1 MSRNAAHPNPS
12 NQHPHSCEG
21 PSRREVL
28 QWGTLGLAGLSLADY
43 MRMDAL
49 ASNASRPILTPPD
62 TSVIFI
68 WLPGGP
74 PHMETFD
81 MKPEAPSDYR
91 GEFRPI
97 STTVPGMEVCE
108 LLPKLAACGHQYNI
122 VRSISHNFA
131 DHGGG
136 HKRFMTGRIPKTP
149 VNTVNDAPAVGS
161 IVAKMRDHYQ
171 VGLPNYVSGT
181 NNGRQGVDTFAMGSA
196 YLGPAYT
203 PFIIPG
209 HPNESKF
216 EVPNLKL
223 SERVANSIDDRQE
236 LLKHLDNVQRSI
248 DGSGAMSAMD
258 QFGQQA
264 LDLLTSD
271 KARAAFDLS
280 EEPQEVRD
288 RYGMHPW
295 GQRALM
301 ARRLVEAGSSF
312 VTMVMENPMMQGE
325 SFPEGVLYNWDSH
338 AVNGHIFNDAKYR
351 MPFFDRAISA
361 LIEDVHERGLNKNV
375 MVIVTG
381 EFGRTPRLSTQKG
394 TSSGVMQPGRDHW
407 PSAMSLL
414 ISGGGM
420 RTGQII
426 GSTNSKGE
434 NPKDRPLTPND
445 LWATVYRHLGIDTEL
460 TFPDYSGRPMPILP
474 FGNPIEE
481 LLPVS

>member
-1 MSRNAAHPNPS
+1 MRSRQPDRS
-12 NQHPHSCEG
+12 PHLCDG
-21 PSRREVL
+21 PTRREVL
-28 QWGTLGLAGLSLADY
+28 QWGTLGLTGLSLADVLRIRAQAADSSSY
-43 MRMDAL
+43 RV
-49 ASNASRPILTPPD
+49 TPPE

-81 MKPEAPSDYR
+81 MKPEAPADYR

-97 STTVPGMEVCE
+97 STTVPGLDICE
-108 LLPKLAACGHQYNI
+108 LLPQLASCAHQYNV
-122 VRSISHNFA
+122 VRSIAHKFA

-136 HKRFMTGRIPKTP
+136 HKRFMTGRQPKTP
-149 VNTVNDAPAVGS
+149 TGFVNDAPAVGS
-161 IVAKMRDHYQ
+161 IVSKMREHYQ
-171 VGLPNYVSGT
+171 IGVPNYISGT
-181 NNGRQGVDTFAMGSA
+181 NNGRHGVDVYSMGSA
-196 YLGPAYT
+196 YLGPSYH

-209 HPNESKF
+209 HPNEADF
-216 EVPNLKL
+216 EVPNLQL
-223 SERVANSIDDRQE
+223 SERVADSIDDRQR
-236 LLKHLDNVQRSI
+236 LLKHLDNVQRQI
-248 DGSGAMSAMD
+248 DTSGAMAAMD
-258 QFGQQA
+258 QYGQQA

-271 KARAAFDLS
+271 KARTAFDLS
-280 EEPQEVRD
+280 QEPQEVRD

-312 VTMVMENPMMQGE
+312 VTMVMENPMKKGE
-325 SFPEGVLYNWDSH
+325 AFPDGVLYNWDSH

-351 MPFFDRAISA
+351 LPILDRAVSA
-361 LIEDVHERGLNKNV
+361 LIEDIHARGLDKKV

-381 EFGRTPRLSTQKG
+381 EFGRTPRISHQKG
-394 TSSGVMQPGRDHW
+394 TKSGVTQPGRDHW

-420 RTGQII
+420 RTGQVI

-445 LWATVYRHLGIDTEL
+445 LWATVYRHLGIDPEL
-460 TFPDYSGRPMPILP
+460 TFPDHSGRPMPILP
-474 FGNPIEE
+474 FGEVIDE